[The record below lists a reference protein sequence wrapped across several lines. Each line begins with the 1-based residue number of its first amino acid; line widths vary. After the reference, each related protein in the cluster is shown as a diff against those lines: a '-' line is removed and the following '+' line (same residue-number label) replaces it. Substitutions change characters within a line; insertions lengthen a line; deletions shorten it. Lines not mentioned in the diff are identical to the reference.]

1 MLTLH
6 AHSTHTFLTGTI
18 PYGRLIEL
26 AKIHKSKYVSL
37 TDTNGMYG
45 LLQFAKRAEEE
56 GIKPILG
63 SLIDDPADSGISMLI
78 LARNNE
84 GYSKLCKI

>member
-18 PYGRLIEL
+18 PYSRLIEL
-26 AKIHKSKYVSL
+26 AKLHGSKYISL

-45 LLQFAKRAEEE
+45 LIQFAKLAQEE

-63 SLIDDPADSGISMLI
+63 SLIDDPVDSEISMLI
-78 LARNNE
+78 LAKNNE
-84 GYSKLCKI
+84 GYSQLCKI